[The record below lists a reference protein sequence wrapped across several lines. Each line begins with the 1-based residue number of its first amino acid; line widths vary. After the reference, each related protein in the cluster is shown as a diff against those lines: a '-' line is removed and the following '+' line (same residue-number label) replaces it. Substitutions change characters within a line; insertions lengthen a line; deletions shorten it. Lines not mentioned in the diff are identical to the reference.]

1 MKTMKKTLL
10 SGLALAVVATTG
22 FAGTANA
29 APPNYNQNQQRDDH
43 RGNDHRNDNNFRNGA
58 YVVNGHRYE
67 RARGPA
73 WHAPKNWQR
82 HNWQRGQR
90 MPTEY
95 RRVVVNDYRNY
106 HLAPP
111 PRGYQY
117 VRDGNDIVMT
127 AIASGIIGAVIAG
140 VFSN

>member
-1 MKTMKKTLL
+1 
-10 SGLALAVVATTG
+10 
-22 FAGTANA
+22 
-29 APPNYNQNQQRDDH
+29 
-43 RGNDHRNDNNFRNGA
+43 
-58 YVVNGHRYE
+58 
-67 RARGPA
+67 
-73 WHAPKNWQR
+73 
-82 HNWQRGQR
+82 